1 MVRIANLPEAQVT
14 EEMESLIRKA
24 AENVLLMEDCEDCE
38 VSILLT
44 DDAEIHRLNKL
55 YRDVDRPTDVL
66 AFAMREGMDGD
77 LNREILG
84 DVIIS
89 LPKAK
94 QQANFY
100 KHSFEVE
107 MLFLVSHGVLH
118 LLGYEHDE
126 EDDMLE
132 MQNKQ
137 KNTLRSL
144 GYDLTELGDMA
155 VRIAEPVDGDERQV
169 MEA

>member
-1 MVRIANLPEAQVT
+1 MVRMSNLPEAQVA
-14 EEMESLIRKA
+14 EEMENLIREA
-24 AENVLLMEDCEDCE
+24 AEKALLMEDSEDCE

-66 AFAMREGMDGD
+66 AFAMREGVDGD
-77 LNREILG
+77 LNQQILG
-84 DVIIS
+84 DVVIS
-89 LPKAK
+89 LPRVK
-94 QQANFY
+94 QQAQTY
-100 KHSFEVE
+100 GHSFEVE

-132 MQNKQ
+132 MQSKQ
-137 KNTLRSL
+137 KNILRSL

-155 VRIAEPVDGDERQV
+155 VRIAEPANGDERQV

>member
-1 MVRIANLPEAQVT
+1 MVRITSPPGAQVGK
-14 EEMESLIRKA
+14 EMENLIRKA
-24 AENVLLMEDCEDCE
+24 AENVLLMENSEDCE

-44 DDAEIHRLNKL
+44 DDVEIHRLNRL

-66 AFAMREGMDGD
+66 AFAMREGVDGD

-84 DVIIS
+84 DVVIS

-94 QQANFY
+94 QQAGVY
-100 KHSFEVE
+100 GHSFEVE
-107 MLFLVSHGVLH
+107 ILFLVSHGVLH

-126 EDDMLE
+126 KDDMLE
-132 MQNKQ
+132 MQRKQ
-137 KNTLRSL
+137 SNILRSL

-155 VRIAEPVDGDERQV
+155 VRIAEPERG
-169 MEA
+169 